1 MRVIN
6 MVSEIDKAYQRML
19 DKMETIELSDFS
31 KTIIAELKKLNR
43 TDINELIGELEQC
56 KFDDYHKDAY
66 AFPKMELVDRLR
78 TLRIWGLATDIQMGL
93 FNNKEKMVIRNEEN
107 K

>member
-1 MRVIN
+1 

-19 DKMETIELSDFS
+19 DNIETKELSDFS
-31 KTIIAELKKLNR
+31 KKIILELNKLE
-43 TDINELIGELEQC
+43 TTELINELEQG

-78 TLRIWGLATDIQMGL
+78 ALRIWGLATDIQMGL
-93 FNNKEKMVIRNEEN
+93 FDKGLLQTK
-107 K
+107 